1 MISSAVAQE
10 VIIRALSLSIVTVR
24 SISPLDGTLIEE
36 MEEAS
41 PAEVR
46 EALERSRMAQRD
58 WYREATRQDRI
69 AMVRELGKVCLK
81 AKDEVVDIIHRE
93 CGFPK
98 QVIAA
103 SYGSAINGIEHY
115 VREYEGWSEAFP
127 LDAAAWAESS
137 ARIEMVPHGVI
148 GHIGVW
154 NFPFWQTMI
163 STIPGL
169 LAGNG
174 FVYKPSELSTL
185 SGLRTA
191 QLVREAG
198 YPVDLY
204 PSVVGGP
211 AVGREMV
218 AAGFDALVFT
228 GSMDAGLDITS
239 RAGVM
244 PLILE
249 LSGNDAAI
257 VRDDADLDMTARGIA
272 AGTFARAGQVCIRIK
287 RVFAHRDVA
296 DELAERIA
304 GIASRLRREDI
315 GPMIRDE
322 ARRRVDSVV
331 KDAVAGG
338 AILIH
343 GGKDWEGPGYYYEPT
358 VLTVPHQKL
367 EVVRKETFGP
377 VCPIQAVR
385 GDEEALRLA
394 NDTRYGLGATIWTK
408 DFEAGEQLASR
419 VEAGNVWIND
429 CVRTLPGGEL
439 FQGWKQSGIPSAQ
452 RRLEMFVKKRTVI
465 TRRSSQPR
473 PSWFA

>member
-1 MISSAVAQE
+1 M
-10 VIIRALSLSIVTVR
+10 TVR
-24 SISPLDGTLIEE
+24 SISPLNGTLIEE
-36 MEEAS
+36 LKEAS
-41 PAEVR
+41 PAEIR
-46 EALERSRMAQRD
+46 EALERARRAQRE
-58 WYREATRQDRI
+58 WYGRTTRQDRI
-69 AMVRELGKVCLK
+69 AMVRELGSVSRR
-81 AKDEVVDIIHRE
+81 AQDEIVDLIHRE

-98 QVIAA
+98 AAIAA
-103 SYGSAINGIEHY
+103 SYGSAVNGIEHY

-127 LDAAAWAESS
+127 LDATWADCE

-163 STIPGL
+163 SAIPGL

-185 SGLRTA
+185 SGLRIA
-191 QLVREAG
+191 RLVREAG
-198 YPVDLY
+198 YPDDLY
-204 PSVVGGP
+204 PPAVGGA

-218 AAGFDALVFT
+218 TAGFDALVFT
-228 GSMDAGLDITS
+228 GSMETGRDIAG
-239 RAGVM
+239 RAGIM

-257 VRDDADLDMTARGIA
+257 VRADADVEMAARGIA
-272 AGTFARAGQVCIRIK
+272 AGTFLRAGQVCIRIK

-296 DELAERIA
+296 DELVERIA
-304 GIASRLRREDI
+304 DIASRLRREDI

-322 ARRRVDSVV
+322 ARHRVDAVV

-338 AILIH
+338 AALLH
-343 GGKDWEGPGYYYEPT
+343 GGRDWEGPGFFYEPT
-358 VLTVPHQKL
+358 VLAVPHQNF
-367 EVVRKETFGP
+367 EVVRRETFGP

-385 GDEEALRLA
+385 GDEEALSLA
-394 NDTRYGLGATIWTK
+394 NDTPYGLGATIWTS
-408 DFEAGEQLASR
+408 DIEEGERLASR

-429 CVRTLPGGEL
+429 CVRTLPCGEL
-439 FQGWKQSGIPSAQ
+439 FQGWKRSGIPSSQ

-465 TRRSSQPR
+465 TRRSCQPR